1 MGNKN
6 KVNIYEMKARD
17 FSNSFSIPK
26 REEGNNF
33 HKNKSKYPKKK
44 KKLNPTTKK
53 PTENTWVLDDK
64 VVTGWTALCC
74 KDINFKNPKLTAF
87 CDFKEQ
93 ISGLVRRNSF
103 WETKKPLSLYLL
115 SFEEELL
122 RVVIT
127 NSSITHCNS
136 QAQLASSRT
145 SLCFFCLFLCYSI
158 ML

>member
-17 FSNSFSIPK
+17 FSNSFSFPK
-26 REEGNNF
+26 KEEETIFIKTKANI
-33 HKNKSKYPKKK
+33 SPPKKK
-44 KKLNPTTKK
+44 KKTEPHNKK
-53 PTENTWVLDDK
+53 KTENTWVFDEK
-64 VVTGWTALCC
+64 VVTGCTALCC

-93 ISGLVRRNSF
+93 ISSLVRRNSF
-103 WETKKPLSLYLL
+103 WETKKPVSLYLSTM

-127 NSSITHCNS
+127 NSINH
-136 QAQLASSRT
+136 
-145 SLCFFCLFLCYSI
+145 SL
-158 ML
+158 